1 MQDIK
6 TNNQKQPENDT
17 NLWDDVFERHMIAYY
32 FMRLLHGTKKRD
44 KYIINQE
51 VLNWYAEYRF
61 MLGLSIP
68 EFNRI
73 VKKEEGDLSI
83 DDYRLTLS
91 PATFLQKQ
99 PTPAPSDL
107 QKRLDVLADILKLN
121 PDEIA
126 ILNAVYRFVRFLP
139 LMQMMSAFDDNSWL
153 RSDPDIRHLSA
164 VLGKNIMQTRE
175 LLRDDS
181 NLVQMGLIK
190 DRHGDNCSVSE
201 LVIKIVEGESFH
213 TEELCNQLVGMQKK
227 SSLSLSDYDFLAQD
241 CDDAIRI
248 LSGSLDKG
256 AKGVGILLY
265 GAPGTGKTQFAKLLA
280 EHSDAR
286 AAFIGE
292 SSDDNK
298 TDPSRYERL
307 VHLSLLSALGKK
319 AGRVVAIV
327 DEADDIFAGI
337 DNYDPRGRAGS
348 KVFMNRLVES
358 SEIPVV
364 WIVNDLEKLGE
375 TILRRM
381 VRIIEFPK
389 PEKSIRE
396 RIITQEAE
404 KSGINLDSESFESLS
419 KIPAAPA
426 LFASGLRAAALGD
439 GDGRMAVAAVQ
450 SVFKAL
456 GGETQ
461 PNSKKNKIAA
471 ENFEIEL
478 ANSNT
483 DLKQLVEKIV
493 TLGPKP
499 LSFLFMGASGT
510 GKSLFARHI
519 ADKLGMNVAHKRA
532 SDILSMWVGES
543 EENIANIFKQVAE
556 NKEFL
561 IIDEADSLL
570 FNREGAIRSW
580 EVSQVNEML
589 TWMESHPLPFAVT
602 TNLVERLDPAV
613 FRRFLFKIE
622 FLPLNY
628 DQIQFAFKRYFKHD
642 APDSVLGLTKLT
654 IGDFAVV
661 ARKCDILAVDD
672 IEEIAK
678 MLKAEIEMK
687 KEASIQSLLAMG
699 SL

>member
-1 MQDIK
+1 MQDNII
-6 TNNQKQPENDT
+6 NKQEQPQNT
-17 NLWDDVFERHMIAYY
+17 ANLWDDAYEYYMIGYY
-32 FMRLLHGTKKRD
+32 FLRILHGTKKRN
-44 KYIINQE
+44 KYVINQE
-51 VLNWYAEYRF
+51 ILNWYEEYHLI
-61 MLGLSIP
+61 LGLSIP
-68 EFNRI
+68 EFNRM
-73 VKKEEGDLSI
+73 VKLEEGSLSI
-83 DDYRLTLS
+83 DDFRLTLTPS
-91 PATFLQKQ
+91 IFQQKQ
-99 PTPAPSDL
+99 PVPRLSNL
-107 QKRLDVLADILKLN
+107 QKRLDILADILKLDG
-121 PDEIA
+121 DEVAVI
-126 ILNAVYRFVRFLP
+126 NAVYRFVRFLP
-139 LMQMMSAFDDNSWL
+139 LMKMISAFDDNSWL
-153 RSDPDIRHLSA
+153 RSEPDFKHLSD
-164 VLGKNIMQTRE
+164 VLGKNIMQMRE

-181 NLVQMGLIK
+181 NLIQMGLIK
-190 DRHGDNCSVSE
+190 DRHGDSCTVSE
-201 LVIKIVEGESFH
+201 LLIKIVEGESF
-213 TEELCNQLVGMQKK
+213 EMDELCNQLVGLQTKPT
-227 SSLSLSDYDFLAQD
+227 LSLSDYDFLAQD

-265 GAPGTGKTQFAKLLA
+265 GAPGTGKTEFAKLLA

-292 SSDDNK
+292 ASDDNK

-381 VRIIEFPK
+381 LRIIEFPK
-389 PEKSIRE
+389 PAKVIRE

-404 KSGINLDSESFESLS
+404 KNGVRLDSESFEILS

-426 LFASGLRAAALGD
+426 LFASGLRAAALGG
-439 GDGRMAVAAVQ
+439 GDGRMAVSAVH

-456 GGETQ
+456 GGEVPHALDKDKAQ
-461 PNSKKNKIAA
+461 AK
-471 ENFEIEL
+471 NFEIEL
-478 ANSNT
+478 ANSNA

-493 TLGPKP
+493 HLGPKP

-510 GKSLFARHI
+510 GKSLFARHL
-519 ADKLGMNVAHKRA
+519 ADRLGMKVAHKRA
-532 SDILSMWVGES
+532 SDILSMWVGGS

-556 NKEFL
+556 NNEFL

-628 DQIQFAFKRYFKHD
+628 DQIQFAFKRYFKSD
-642 APDSVLGLTKLT
+642 APDSVLGLTQLT

-661 ARKCDILAVDD
+661 ARKCDILAVED
-672 IEEIAK
+672 IEAIAQ
-678 MLKAEIEMK
+678 MLKTEIEMK
-687 KEASIQSLLAMG
+687 KEASIQSLLLMNG
-699 SL
+699 T